1 MLNGQVNVTELSRGT
16 QAPLLLL
23 KLMGDLA
30 ALDQELQTAEDR
42 TGQPVSTY
50 QDAFAE
56 RLCRVGVSD
65 QKIDDFSRWQQTIS
79 SLIADNSGDEDHLA
93 KIIAAETACGGIRR
107 PHRRLERWRTSFAV
121 EGYRGLN

>member
-79 SLIADNSGDEDHLA
+79 SLIADNSGDEDQLA
-93 KIIAAETACGGIRR
+93 KIIAAETAG
-107 PHRRLERWRTSFAV
+107 LAVFADLIAV
-121 EGYRGLN
+121 LKGSEHYSLSKVIAA